1 MTQAADRRETT
12 VSNTRKL
19 RPPATGTEPAD
30 EQEDN
35 MTETSDTT
43 ADPADGAPDE
53 EPGGTPEPLTVEFMG
68 ETFRLADRIGTFAL
82 LKFQR
87 YMNTADPRA
96 MEAVYQIL
104 ETSIHE
110 DDWQRFEDL
119 AIAARATDEDLVPVI
134 WAAREVLMLEV
145 AQRQPSRP
153 VPQDRKPPARPRQQP
168 RRK

>member
-1 MTQAADRRETT
+1 M
-12 VSNTRKL
+12 SNTRKL
-19 RPPATGTEPAD
+19 RPPAGGTGTTD
-30 EQEDN
+30 EQGDT
-35 MTETSDTT
+35 MTETSDT
-43 ADPADGAPDE
+43 AAGPADGTPEDE
-53 EPGGTPEPLTVEFMG
+53 TGGTPAEEAAETGPLTVEFMG
-68 ETFRLADRIGTFAL
+68 ETFRLADRIGHFAL

-119 AIAARATDEDLVPVI
+119 AISARATDDDLVPVI
-134 WAAREVLMLEV
+134 WAARDVLMLEV
-145 AQRQPSRP
+145 AQRQPPRP
-153 VPQDRKPPARPRQQP
+153 VPQDRKPPARPRQQA